1 MRRSTKQRQLCT
13 IVHTLLASKNRLKP
27 EIALII
33 GGFTQRLPSM
43 TFPRPAAPPRG
54 TLFLLLSYLLISC
67 VPFAP
72 LLVGKPV
79 DAPIQLLGVEAIA
92 WLAAWALFKRPAWF
106 HWLLLPAFIALPTEL
121 YLIAYYG
128 QGISTHHLGI
138 IAETS
143 PQEAMEFLGNTV
155 WLLLVVMVAVILWW
169 AATLKIAH
177 RSRALDWNDSSRK
190 VALLLLVI
198 GAGLWA
204 YGAAFGV
211 AARPGVKASAS
222 ASAGGA
228 IAPGFFGDRTSNA
241 AAASPPTAALPPLPR
256 AARLPVDLE
265 AFARSWP
272 FGLLIRAIDFYQER
286 RYLADLGRKSAS
298 FRFGAHQNSAG
309 DTPETIVL
317 VIGESS
323 RYDRWSLNG
332 YARKTNPLLEQ
343 EENLVPLKNVLTAV
357 SATRLS
363 VPVII
368 SRKSTRQSL
377 KDGFYEKSFITA
389 YKEAGFKTFWLSN
402 QISFGKYDTPVSVF
416 AKEADVVDFLNL
428 GGFTNHSNFDEVLLP
443 PFARALADKA
453 QKKLIVIH
461 SLGSH
466 WNYSQRYPKQFDQWQ
481 PSLFGI
487 DKPAYT
493 DLRLKPLINNSY
505 DSSILYTDWF
515 LAQLIGR
522 IKEKQQSAALLY
534 VADHG
539 QTLYDNSCKLAFH
552 GHNTDYE
559 FHVPAF
565 VWYSSPYQARF
576 PAKVEQLRAHQ
587 GARLATENM
596 FHTLLDLGD
605 IAYPGQTLDWSFVN
619 PQFRQHTRYVD
630 SYGWTDYDNATFKGD
645 CREVIA
651 RGKPLKRD

>member
-1 MRRSTKQRQLCT
+1 MRSLRSPT
-13 IVHTLLASKNRLKP
+13 V
-27 EIALII
+27 
-33 GGFTQRLPSM
+33 
-43 TFPRPAAPPRG
+43 
-54 TLFLLLSYLLISC
+54 FLLLTYLILSA

-72 LLVGKPV
+72 LLIGKPV
-79 DAPIQLLGVEAIA
+79 DAPLQLLGVEAVA
-92 WLAAWALFKRPAWF
+92 WLAVWAVFKRPAWF
-106 HWLLLPAFIALPTEL
+106 HWLLLPAFLALPTEL

-143 PQEAMEFLGNTV
+143 PQEALEFLGHTV
-155 WLLLVVMVAVILWW
+155 WLLLIVMAGVVLWW
-169 AATLKIAH
+169 AATLRCAS
-177 RSRALDWNDSSRK
+177 RSRELDWHDASRWLAIA
-190 VALLLLVI
+190 ALAAG
-198 GAGLWA
+198 GAVWG
-204 YGAAFGV
+204 YGAAYGV
-211 AARPGVKASAS
+211 AAKAGVKASAA

-228 IAPGFFGDRTSNA
+228 IPPGFFGDRTSDGGA
-241 AAASPPTAALPPLPR
+241 PATTSSSFPPLPR
-256 AARLPVDLE
+256 ALRLPVDLE

-272 FGLLIRAIDFYQER
+272 FGLVIRAIDFYKER
-286 RYLADLGRKSAS
+286 MYLAELGKRSAAFS
-298 FRFGAHQNSAG
+298 FQARQKAPDGEA
-309 DTPETIVL
+309 ETVILVL
-317 VIGESS
+317 GESS

-332 YARKTNPLLEQ
+332 YSRDTNPLLSQ
-343 EENLVPLKNVLTAV
+343 EGNLVPLKDVVTAV

-368 SRKSTRQSL
+368 SRKRTRQSL

-428 GGFTNHSNFDEVLLP
+428 GGFSDSSNFDEVLLP

-466 WNYSQRYPKQFDQWQ
+466 WNYSQRYPKKFDQWQ

-493 DLRLKPLINNSY
+493 DLSMKTQLNNSY

-515 LAQLIGR
+515 LAQLIDR
-522 IKEKQQSAALLY
+522 LKQTAQAAALLY

-565 VWYSSPYQARF
+565 VWYSDPYASRYGD
-576 PAKVEQLRAHQ
+576 KVDQLKRHR

-605 IAYPGQTLDWSFVN
+605 IRYPGETLEWSFVN
-619 PQFRQHTRYVD
+619 PAFQQHTRYVD
-630 SYGWTDYDNATFKGD
+630 SYGWTDYDNATLKGD
-645 CREVIA
+645 CREVISK
-651 RGKPLKRD
+651 GKPLKRD

>member
-1 MRRSTKQRQLCT
+1 MRSLRSST
-13 IVHTLLASKNRLKP
+13 V
-27 EIALII
+27 
-33 GGFTQRLPSM
+33 
-43 TFPRPAAPPRG
+43 
-54 TLFLLLSYLLISC
+54 FLLLSYLALSS

-79 DAPIQLLGVEAIA
+79 DAPLQLLGVELVA
-92 WLAAWALFKRPAWF
+92 WLAVWALFKRPAWF
-106 HWLLLPAFIALPTEL
+106 HWLLLPAFLALPTEL

-128 QGISTHHLGI
+128 QGISSHHLGI

-143 PQEAMEFLGNTV
+143 PQEALEFLGHTL
-155 WLLLVVMVAVILWW
+155 WLLLIVMAAVIAWW
-169 AATLKIAH
+169 IALLRAAMRTNE
-177 RSRALDWNDSSRK
+177 LDWRDGSRWLA
-190 VALLLLVI
+190 VAALAL
-198 GAGLWA
+198 GAALWA
-204 YGAAFGV
+204 YGATFGI
-211 AARPGVKASAS
+211 AARPGVTASAP

-228 IAPGFFGDRTSNA
+228 IAAGFFGNRTSA
-241 AAASPPTAALPPLPR
+241 AAPAASGAPVLPPLPPLPR

-272 FGLLIRAIDFYQER
+272 FGLVIRAIDFYKER
-286 RYLADLGRKSAS
+286 LYLAELGQKSAS
-298 FRFGAHQNSAG
+298 FQFGARQRDPALA
-309 DTPETIVL
+309 PETVVL
-317 VIGESS
+317 VLGESS

-332 YARKTNPLLEQ
+332 YARDTNPLLAQ
-343 EENLVPLKNVLTAV
+343 ETNLVPLKDVITAV

-368 SRKSTRQSL
+368 SRKRTRQSL

-389 YKEAGFKTFWLSN
+389 YKEAGYKTFWLSN

-416 AKEADVVDFLNL
+416 AKEADVVDFLNF
-428 GGFTNHSNFDEVLLP
+428 GGFTNEANFDEVLLP
-443 PFARALADKA
+443 PFSRALADKA

-466 WNYSQRYPKQFDQWQ
+466 WNYSQRYPKRFDQWQ

-493 DLRLKPLINNSY
+493 DQQLKPQLNNSY

-515 LAQLIGR
+515 LAQLIARLKGGA
-522 IKEKQQSAALLY
+522 QAAALLY

-539 QTLYDNSCKLAFH
+539 QTLYDKRCKLAFH

-565 VWYSSPYQARF
+565 VWYSTPYQARF
-576 PAKVEQLRAHQ
+576 PTKVAQLQRNR

-605 IAYPGQTLDWSFVN
+605 IGYPGETLEWSFVN
-619 PQFRQHTRYVD
+619 PAFKTHTRYVD
-630 SYGWTDYDNATFKGD
+630 SYGWTDYDDAVMKGD

-651 RGKPLKRD
+651 RGKPLRRD